1 MKKTLLYI
9 FIGLFFI
16 LVAAGVIF
24 LVRQWNQPLGTS
36 IELPTRT
43 PMPTGSPS
51 PATATS
57 TQSLSQSEEIED
69 PAEPTLETVEPTS
82 LPSPTQPQPVC
93 GGPPVMYILGIGA
106 DNEFNDYM
114 YGLADVIRI
123 ARVDFVNTKV
133 TVLTVPRDLWVEFPG
148 IIEKYADTVTHGKLN
163 QAYLYGGSGMGYYEG
178 SGGGPGLLA
187 HTIAHNYGLYVDHYA
202 AVHMTAFE
210 GIVDALGG
218 IDIYLEQDWDGTPV
232 DENTEDMGYFEAGQ
246 HHMYGE
252 EALRF
257 ARIRK
262 RYSVVDRSNNQTLV
276 ICAIKDKM
284 LSPSVVGSIPKMIRS
299 LIGTINTDLT
309 LNQISQLT
317 CLLPKLGKE
326 DLQFIRFPDEMLVP
340 GRVYDPMLGNTTFV
354 YDIPKEDIQAFLE
367 DFANDAIPI
376 EKGDGMTCP

>member
-1 MKKTLLYI
+1 MKKPIVYI
-9 FIGLFFI
+9 IVGIIVI
-16 LVAAGVIF
+16 LAAAGLVF
-24 LVRQWNQPLGTS
+24 LIRQWNKPLGAS
-36 IELPTRT
+36 FELPTRT
-43 PMPTGSPS
+43 PMPEISPS
-51 PATATS
+51 PAASTP
-57 TQSLSQSEEIED
+57 TQSQSSTEKSL
-69 PAEPTLETVEPTS
+69 PTNTPTS
-82 LPSPTQPQPVC
+82 LPSPTEPQPVC

-106 DNEFNDYM
+106 DNEYNGYM

-148 IIEKYADTVTHGKLN
+148 IIEKYAETVTHGKLN
-163 QAYLYGGSGMGYYEG
+163 QAYFYGGPGEGYYEG
-178 SGGGPGLLA
+178 EGGGPGLLA
-187 HTIAHNYGLYVDHYA
+187 HTIAHNFGLYVDHYA

-232 DENTEDMGYFEAGQ
+232 DDITDDMGYFEAGQ
-246 HHMYGE
+246 HHMSGE

-284 LSPSVVGSIPKMIRS
+284 LSPSVVSSIPKMIQS

-326 DLQFIRFPDEMLVP
+326 DLVFIRFPDEMLVP
-340 GRVYDPMLGNTTFV
+340 GRVYDPNLGNTTFI

-376 EKGDGMTCP
+376 ESGDGMTCP

>member
-1 MKKTLLYI
+1 MKKTVVIIIISVLIILTL
-9 FIGLFFI
+9 IGT
-16 LVAAGVIF
+16 IF
-24 LVRQWNQPLGTS
+24 LIRLWNKPLGTS
-36 IELPTRT
+36 IEIPTRT
-43 PMPTGSPS
+43 PVPTRTITVTTEAPTEVIG
-51 PATATS
+51 
-57 TQSLSQSEEIED
+57 QSEKNN
-69 PAEPTLETVEPTS
+69 PKTPTVTNMPLPTEPQS
-82 LPSPTQPQPVC
+82 VC

-106 DNEFNDYM
+106 DNEYNDYM

-148 IIEKYADTVTHGKLN
+148 IIDKYADTVTHGKLN

-178 SGGGPGLLA
+178 QGNGPGLLA

-218 IDIYLEQDWDGTPV
+218 IDLYLEQDWDGTPV

-246 HHMYGE
+246 HHMSGE

-262 RYSVVDRSNNQTLV
+262 RYSIVDRSNNQTLV

-284 LSPSVVGSIPKMIRS
+284 LSPKVVGSIPKMIKS

-309 LNQISQLT
+309 LAQIGQLT
-317 CLLPKLGKE
+317 CLLPRLGKD

-340 GRVYDPMLGNTTFV
+340 GRVFDPNLGNTTFI
-354 YDIPKEDIQAFLE
+354 YDIPPEEIQQFFQ
-367 DFANDAIPI
+367 DFENDEIPF
-376 EKGDGMTCP
+376 EEGDGMTCP